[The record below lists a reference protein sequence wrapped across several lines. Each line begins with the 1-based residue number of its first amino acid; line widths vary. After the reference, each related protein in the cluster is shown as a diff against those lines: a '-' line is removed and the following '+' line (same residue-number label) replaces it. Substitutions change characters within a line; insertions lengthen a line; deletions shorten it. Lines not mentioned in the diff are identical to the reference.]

1 MTYIKNIADMRQ
13 VNNMKSEGSI
23 SSSRKK
29 CGRRISL
36 SNEKSHS
43 AKGSSGILSADV
55 NRHKKGHSLVKR
67 KKEPVHKLLKCVRP
81 EMKKERVGVKTYLK
95 RELAE
100 VFRFANGFIAPT
112 TATDVSHFHS
122 RELTTTTAAKTS
134 VLT

>member
-1 MTYIKNIADMRQ
+1 
-13 VNNMKSEGSI
+13 MKSEGSI

-43 AKGSSGILSADV
+43 TKGSSGIVSADV

-67 KKEPVHKLLKCVRP
+67 KKKPVHKLLKCVRP

-95 RELAE
+95 LELTK
-100 VFRFANGFIAPT
+100 VFRFASGFIAPT
-112 TATDVSHFHS
+112 TATDVSP
-122 RELTTTTAAKTS
+122 TVTAGSLRRQRQRKR
-134 VLT
+134 LF

>member
-1 MTYIKNIADMRQ
+1 
-13 VNNMKSEGSI
+13 MKSEGSI

-43 AKGSSGILSADV
+43 TKGSSGIVSADL

-95 RELAE
+95 LELTK
-100 VFRFANGFIAPT
+100 VFRFASGFIAPT
-112 TATDVSHFHS
+112 TATDVSPTVRAGSLRRQRQRKRQF
-122 RELTTTTAAKTS
+122 
-134 VLT
+134 

>member
-1 MTYIKNIADMRQ
+1 
-13 VNNMKSEGSI
+13 MKSEGSI

-29 CGRRISL
+29 CERRISL

-43 AKGSSGILSADV
+43 TKGSSGIVSADV
-55 NRHKKGHSLVKR
+55 NRHKKDHSLVKR
-67 KKEPVHKLLKCVRP
+67 EKKPVHKLLKCVRL

-112 TATDVSHFHS
+112 TATDVSP
-122 RELTTTTAAKTS
+122 TVTAGSLRRQRQRKR
-134 VLT
+134 LF